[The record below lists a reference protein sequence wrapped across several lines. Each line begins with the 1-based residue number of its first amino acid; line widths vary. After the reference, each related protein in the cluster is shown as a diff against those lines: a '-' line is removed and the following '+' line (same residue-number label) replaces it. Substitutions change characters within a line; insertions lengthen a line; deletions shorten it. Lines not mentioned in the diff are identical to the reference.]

1 MPDSTTSSTV
11 HSACPHDCPS
21 TCALEVEKLDSH
33 HIGRIRGSNENSYTA
48 GVVCSKVARYAERV
62 HHPDRL
68 TRPLRRRGRKGSGEF
83 EPMTWEA
90 ALDEVAERFMLAAQR
105 DGTTAVWPLFYAGT
119 MGLVQRDGIDRLRNV
134 MRYSRQHSTI
144 CNAVVDAG
152 WIAGVGAKM
161 GPDPREM
168 ADADLVV
175 VWGSNPASTQVN
187 VMTHI
192 ARARRERGARLIVV
206 DPYRTPTAKVAD
218 THIALRPGKRRRAKP

>member
-1 MPDSTTSSTV
+1 MPDSITFNTV

-33 HIGRIRGSNENSYTA
+33 HIGRIRGSKENSYTA
-48 GVVCSKVARYAERV
+48 GVVCSKVSRYAERV

-68 TRPLRRRGRKGSGEF
+68 TRPLRRGGRKGSGEF

-105 DGTTAVWPLFYAGT
+105 DG
-119 MGLVQRDGIDRLRNV
+119 IDRLRNV
-134 MRYSRQHSTI
+134 MLYSRQHSTI

-187 VMTHI
+187 VM
-192 ARARRERGARLIVV
+192 
-206 DPYRTPTAKVAD
+206 
-218 THIALRPGKRRRAKP
+218 